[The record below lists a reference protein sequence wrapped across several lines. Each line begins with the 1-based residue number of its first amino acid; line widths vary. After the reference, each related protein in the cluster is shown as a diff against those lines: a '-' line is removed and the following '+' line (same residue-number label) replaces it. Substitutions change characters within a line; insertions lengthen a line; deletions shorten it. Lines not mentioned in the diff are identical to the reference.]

1 MPCLALPCTVCPC
14 PTPFCP
20 TPFCPTPSC
29 PPLLQVRLQCKCTR
43 DQRYATLTLQ
53 HWHADSISLLL
64 CSDEC
69 AKHLSAFCLKVVYGL
84 ILGLVGCFICS
95 LTRIWNN
102 GFKRTTAVLF
112 CGLAIM
118 WLGLKLNYLGA
129 SSVGCLSLTVLVST
143 AWERGFPPR
152 LCKGTPA
159 VVCMLQTSTPACLL
173 SMISLPG
180 LSEPYSQSLCTSKH
194 VQELIVIG
202 IDFSVCSSKHTG
214 MCKVVAAGL

>member
-1 MPCLALPCTVCPC
+1 MLCPALPCTVCPC

-20 TPFCPTPSC
+20 APLCFTPFCPAPFCPTPFC
-29 PPLLQVRLQCKCTR
+29 PSLLHVRLLCTC
-43 DQRYATLTLQ
+43 TPMLQ
-53 HWHADSISLLL
+53 HWHPHRISMLP
-64 CSDEC
+64 CSNEC
-69 AKHLSAFCLKVVYGL
+69 AKYLFAFCLKVVYGL

-129 SSVGCLSLTVLVST
+129 SSVGCLSLTVLVSL

-159 VVCMLQTSTPACLL
+159 AVCMLQTSIAQVV
-173 SMISLPG
+173 SMISFLGLPK
-180 LSEPYSQSLCTSKH
+180 PYRQSLCTK
-194 VQELIVIG
+194 
-202 IDFSVCSSKHTG
+202 
-214 MCKVVAAGL
+214 